1 MAIKSIIETNAEI
14 VGIEISPE
22 LIQKLEI
29 YAKELKEWNEKINL
43 TAIKDDE
50 GIAIKHFI
58 DSLMLLKYVEI
69 PENSKIID
77 VGTGAGFP
85 GLVIAA
91 ARSDVKVTL
100 LDSTGKKL
108 KVVADIAEKMGLSN
122 YEILNMRAE
131 EAGQKKEFREQYD
144 FATARAVAPLNILLE
159 LLVPFVKVNGSI
171 LALKG
176 SSYQDELDV
185 CNNAFRQL
193 DINIEHIYHET
204 LPKDLGSRPII
215 VINKNKKTNIKYP
228 RAYAQIKKKPL

>member
-1 MAIKSIIETNAEI
+1 MAIKSIIKSQAEV
-14 VGIEISPE
+14 VGINVSDE
-22 LIQKLEI
+22 LLEKLEI

-58 DSLMLLKYVEI
+58 DSLMLLKYISI

-108 KVVADIAEKMGLSN
+108 KVVEDIAQKMGLSN

-131 EAGQKKEFREQYD
+131 DAGQKKEYREQ
-144 FATARAVAPLNILLE
+144 FNFSTARAVAE
-159 LLVPFVKVNGSI
+159 LRVLSEYCLPFVKQNGYFISMKGALAEKEI
-171 LALKG
+171 ENATNALKVLSG
-176 SSYQDELDV
+176 QIEENFNFNL
-185 CNNAFRQL
+185 CNTGER
-193 DINIEHIYHET
+193 NII
-204 LPKDLGSRPII
+204 KI
-215 VINKNKKTNIKYP
+215 KKISQIPTKYP
-228 RAYAQIKKKPL
+228 RVSAQISKKPL

>member
-1 MAIKSIIETNAEI
+1 MAIKSIIKSQAEV
-14 VGIEISPE
+14 VGIDVSDE
-22 LIQKLEI
+22 LLEKLEI

-58 DSLMLLKYVEI
+58 DSLMLLKYISI

-85 GLVIAA
+85 GLIIAA

-108 KVVADIAEKMGLSN
+108 KVVEDIAQKMGLSN

-131 EAGQKKEFREQYD
+131 DAGQKKEYREQFD
-144 FATARAVAPLNILLE
+144 FSTARAVAE
-159 LLVPFVKVNGSI
+159 LRVLSEYCLPFVKQNGYFISMKGALAEKEI
-171 LALKG
+171 ENATNALKVLSG
-176 SSYQDELDV
+176 QIEENFNFNL
-185 CNNAFRQL
+185 CNTGER
-193 DINIEHIYHET
+193 NII
-204 LPKDLGSRPII
+204 KI
-215 VINKNKKTNIKYP
+215 KKISQIPTKYP
-228 RAYAQIKKKPL
+228 RVSAQISKKPL